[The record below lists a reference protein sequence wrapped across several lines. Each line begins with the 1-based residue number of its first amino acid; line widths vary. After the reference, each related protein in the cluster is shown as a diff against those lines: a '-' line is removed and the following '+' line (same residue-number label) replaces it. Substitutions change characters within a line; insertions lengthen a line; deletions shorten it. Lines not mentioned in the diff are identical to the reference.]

1 MCTCSYNCYLSAF
14 SRKEDGV
21 PAGELVSLSLG
32 VPDVCSDIRQFVIV
46 SVSSAQ
52 GTVTQTVPPLPSSFP
67 SHSLGLRS
75 CLSHPMLICRGM
87 VGRVRGMDSL
97 L

>member
-21 PAGELVSLSLG
+21 PAGELVYLSLG
-32 VPDVCSDIRQFVIV
+32 VTDVCSDIRQFVIV

-52 GTVTQTVPPLPSSFP
+52 GTVTQTVPSSFP